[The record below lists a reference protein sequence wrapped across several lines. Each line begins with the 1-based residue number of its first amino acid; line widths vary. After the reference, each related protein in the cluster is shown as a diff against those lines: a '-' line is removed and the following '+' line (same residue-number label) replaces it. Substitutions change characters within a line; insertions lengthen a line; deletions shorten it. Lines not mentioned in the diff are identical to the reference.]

1 MNSDPTTSAPGVAS
15 HDLFSV
21 GERFRF
27 TGFKT
32 IWEVLE
38 IVERGW
44 IVGQYLPGSPFHH
57 GHKHLIEWSEA
68 ASISSLNAG
77 GDTPPPNHEKT
88 L

>member
-68 ASISSLNAG
+68 ASISPLNAASE
-77 GDTPPPNHEKT
+77 P
-88 L
+88 